1 MDNNNNIQD
10 QNENQGNSQ
19 EIFNLIQSI
28 QSKLDTNDNKNEVK
42 QIEFEDTI
50 EKTKE
55 KNIDNNTN
63 NKFNLSGIGSL
74 LQNVDLGSI
83 LGLLGNS
90 NNSNNKTKE
99 NNSGLNFD
107 SIDPNT
113 IMKIQRVMSS
123 MGKDDPQ
130 KNLLLSLKPFL
141 RKSRQD
147 KIGEY
152 MSMLTIAKAF
162 ESFTSKGSDD
172 NV

>member
-1 MDNNNNIQD
+1 MDNNNNIKT
-10 QNENQGNSQ
+10 QNENQDNSQ

-28 QSKLDTNDNKNEVK
+28 QSKLNTNNNSENNENKQV
-42 QIEFEDTI
+42 EFEETL
-50 EKTKE
+50 KYTKE
-55 KNIDNNTN
+55 KNIDNNSN
-63 NKFNLSGIGSL
+63 NSSNKPNLNSI

-83 LGLLGNS
+83 IKLFS
-90 NNSNNKTKE
+90 NNSNEKE
-99 NNSGLNFD
+99 NSNNFNFD

-113 IMKIQRVMSS
+113 ILRIKKVMNTMS
-123 MGKDDPQ
+123 KEDPQ

-152 MSMLTIAKAF
+152 MSMLTIAKAI
-162 ESFTSKGSDD
+162 EIFTSKGSDD